1 LIVKVKPYG
10 FSKKRPFAL
19 RESGEVQLPE
29 GSDLNA
35 LLKRVGIPEGMKVVV
50 IVNGR
55 HQPGTYLLQPGD
67 DVTFFPP
74 LEGG

>member
-10 FSKKRPFAL
+10 FSKKGIFSLP
-19 RESGEVQLPE
+19 ESGEVHLPE
-29 GSDLNA
+29 AANLGTLLRLVGVPADL
-35 LLKRVGIPEGMKVVV
+35 KVVV

-55 HQPGTYLLQPGD
+55 HRPRGYILQPGD